1 MLIHNFINFLD
12 SFLVLNMLR
21 SPNNVIC
28 KVNNIHTTK
37 QQLTKDNFRSIK
49 KPSFQANNLVVLL
62 SFYVTTLVRCF
73 INSIFLSVQITKR
86 HNIKILRQFTL
97 CRILPAV
104 EDHLKRKQRLKSNL
118 SGCTRLSVLIYFFC
132 NIANYTSLC
141 TM

>member
-1 MLIHNFINFLD
+1 MD
-12 SFLVLNMLR
+12 SIYANLLE
-21 SPNNVIC
+21 
-28 KVNNIHTTK
+28 

-49 KPSFQANNLVVLL
+49 KKTSFQVNNLVVLL

-73 INSIFLSVQITKR
+73 LTLLFLSVQIIKR

-104 EDHLKRKQRLKSNL
+104 EDHLKTKQRLKSNL
-118 SGCTRLSVLIYFFC
+118 SGYTRLSVLTYFFC